1 MKTGTYISFMISAEL
16 TIIPI
21 GTSKT
26 SISPYIAAAL
36 TALDKAGIKY
46 EINGMGTMLE
56 SNDPEKIFAA
66 IELAHEA
73 VFALGAD
80 RVATSVKIDDRR
92 DKEAGLKEKV
102 VSVKEKLS

>member
-1 MKTGTYISFMISAEL
+1 MISAEL

-26 SISPYIAAAL
+26 SISNYVAAAL
-36 TALDKAGIKY
+36 AALDKTGIKY
-46 EINGMGTMLE
+46 EISGMGTMLE
-56 SNDPEKIFAA
+56 SDDPGELFDAV
-66 IELAHEA
+66 ELAHEA

-80 RVATSVKIDDRR
+80 RVATSLKIDDRR
-92 DKEAGLKEKV
+92 DKEGSLKQKV

>member
-1 MKTGTYISFMISAEL
+1 MITAEI

-36 TALDKAGIKY
+36 TALDKTGIKY
-46 EINGMGTMLE
+46 KINGMGTMLE
-56 SNDPEKIFAA
+56 SNDPGKIFAA

-73 VFALGAD
+73 VFTLGAN

-92 DKEAGLKEKV
+92 DKEASLKEKIL
-102 VSVKEKLS
+102 SVKEKLS